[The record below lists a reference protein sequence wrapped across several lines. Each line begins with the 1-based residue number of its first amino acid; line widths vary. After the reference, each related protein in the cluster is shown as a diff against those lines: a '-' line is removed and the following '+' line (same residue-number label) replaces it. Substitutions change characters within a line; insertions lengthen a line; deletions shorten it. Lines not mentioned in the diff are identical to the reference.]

1 MQPPQNISG
10 SALANHTRA
19 QRKGVYFFHIPK
31 TAGMSMWRFLE
42 HIFPADRMCPWWL
55 WDQLIGVPG
64 HELNQWDLFRGH
76 FLAHLEPYLGRQ
88 LATFTILRDPV
99 ERTISHYYHVRRAT
113 EHPSH
118 SYAQQLSLAEF
129 CVHPMTRHMVE
140 NYQAGYLA
148 ALPRNP
154 TAAAQTLSA
163 ECLARFELQERMQYP
178 DPFNDT
184 GTLFER
190 AKERL
195 AGFVT
200 VGFTEDF
207 ANSLHR
213 ISRCM
218 EWPLPQPF
226 EAVNVNPERPRR
238 TEIDDITINLICR
251 LTEVDQRLYKFA
263 KSHFETE

>member
-1 MQPPQNISG
+1 MGSFPGAFSG
-10 SALANHTRA
+10 ASGA
-19 QRKGVYFFHIPK
+19 
-31 TAGMSMWRFLE
+31 
-42 HIFPADRMCPWWL
+42 
-55 WDQLIGVPG
+55 
-64 HELNQWDLFRGH
+64 
-76 FLAHLEPYLGRQ
+76 YLGRQ

-195 AGFVT
+195 ASFVT

-238 TEIDDITINLICR
+238 TEIDGDTINLICR